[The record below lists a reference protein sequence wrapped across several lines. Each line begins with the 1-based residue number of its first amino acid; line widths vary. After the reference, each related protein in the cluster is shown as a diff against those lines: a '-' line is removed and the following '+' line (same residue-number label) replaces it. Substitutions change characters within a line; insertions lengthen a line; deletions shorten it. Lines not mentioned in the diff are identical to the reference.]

1 MHLIFR
7 KRPAKDSIGCSR
19 AMAPV
24 CEMVSVIL
32 RSFQG
37 LLETGRDV
45 VLAFLNR
52 SVMWKTLDLKPQILA
67 LNPKPRIVLP

>member
-1 MHLIFR
+1 MGGILAIWTEPTVNPIDVHLISR

-37 LLETGRDV
+37 LLETGREV

-52 SVMWKTLDLKPQILA
+52 SVM
-67 LNPKPRIVLP
+67 